1 MEQSTTISK
10 LAQALCQFQNKCHTV
25 EFDSTVRVLADKG
38 RQYSFKYASYP
49 KIVAT
54 IRPVLAECKLS
65 FSQLAEPDGS
75 VTTLL
80 IHESGEFLKS
90 TLLIP
95 ASDKS
100 PQKLGSAIS
109 YARRYSL
116 SAILGLA
123 TDEDDDGNAASD
135 NIVEEKAA
143 LKKEIKKAPLPDAR
157 PWITQRQLEQ
167 VIERMEAGEAD
178 VFSKTIKA
186 YKIRRSFRAQLD
198 QVNKHMKQL
207 AEA

>member
-10 LAQALCQFQNKCHTV
+10 LAQALCQFQHKCHTV
-25 EFDSTVRVLADKG
+25 EFDSTVKVMAEKG
-38 RQYSFKYASYP
+38 QQYSFKYASYP

-95 ASDKS
+95 STDKNA
-100 PQKLGSAIS
+100 QKMGSAIS

-123 TDEDDDGNAASD
+123 TDEDDDGNAAA
-135 NIVEEKAA
+135 NNVVEEKAG
-143 LKKEIKKAPLPDAR
+143 LKKEVKKALLPDAR

-186 YKIRRSFRAQLD
+186 YKIRRSYRAQLD